1 MQFKSIE
8 GAGGKLL
15 LTCSSGGHLSELLR
29 LEGHIGRH
37 ADSLWVTFDTPQS
50 RHLLAGR
57 RVQFIPYIGPR
68 DLGGTVAALSAFH
81 RILRRER
88 FDAALSTGA
97 AVAVAGLSVAA
108 AHGLPASYVESFGR
122 VLGPSLTGRLLVR
135 VPGVALLTQHAA
147 WARGHWRSCDSILNG
162 FRRVDAPVPRAIERV
177 FVTLGTIQGY
187 RFDSVVDALL
197 KSRYVNEHT
206 VWQLGH
212 TRRRDRLP
220 GQVHDI
226 MAPDHFCDAVRAADV
241 VISHAGVGSLIEL
254 LNMGVFP
261 VQAVRRAERSEH
273 VDNHQREL
281 GDLVNRIGIGIA
293 VDGPAVTDSVIEE
306 AARWRMV
313 DSCTQGPEP
322 EAAVQRD
329 RRAEP
334 RQAEPARPRESVGRP
349 RWADAEL
356 RAAAVNPAHRP

>member
-1 MQFKSIE
+1 MLFKRIE

-15 LTCSSGGHLSELLR
+15 LTCSTGGHLAELLR
-29 LEGHIGRH
+29 LEGHVGRH

-68 DLGGTVAALSAFH
+68 DLRGTIASARAFH
-81 RILRRER
+81 HILKRER
-88 FDAALSTGA
+88 FDGALSTGA

-122 VLGPSLTGRLLVR
+122 VLGPSLTGRLLAR
-135 VPGVALLTQHAA
+135 VPGVALLTQHAD
-147 WARGHWRSCDSILNG
+147 WARGHWRACDSILAG
-162 FRRVDAPVPRAIERV
+162 FRRVDAPQARPIERV
-177 FVTLGTIQGY
+177 FVTLGTMQGY

-197 KSRYVNEHT
+197 KSRYVNERT

-212 TRRRDRLP
+212 TQRRDRLP
-220 GQVHDI
+220 GRVHDI
-226 MAPDHFCDAVRAADV
+226 LTPDRFCEAVRGADV
-241 VISHAGVGSLIEL
+241 VISHAGVGTLVEL
-254 LNMGVFP
+254 LNMGVYP
-261 VQAVRRAERSEH
+261 VQAVRRAERREH
-273 VDNHQREL
+273 VDNHQCEL

-293 VDGPAVTDSVIEE
+293 VDGPAVSDSVIEE

-313 DSCTQGPEP
+313 DCVGAGAQAEC
-322 EAAVQRD
+322 AAPRE

-334 RQAEPARPRESVGRP
+334 ARAREAAGRP
-349 RWADAEL
+349 RWADADL
-356 RAAAVNPAHRP
+356 RAAPVHPARRP